1 MQKYVCAVHKSLKTQ
16 EVTLGKAS
24 AAKVSFDQ
32 FSGLGMINF
41 NRSRKALALRGRLVA
56 EADGLVAEAD
66 GLVAEADGPC
76 RRCDPGQQR
85 FENQVQETNG
95 DTFNQDG
102 AGQAR
107 GWLAPSLQCVADPG
121 DAGPLPCGHRGALMQ
136 TYILRRLL
144 ALLPTLLIA
153 SIIVFVIVRMVPG
166 DVVDLMLSQN
176 DAGSNQL
183 TRDQLLATLGLD
195 KPIWEQYGIWISGL
209 LLRGDLGQS
218 LWQNESVVHMIAA
231 RLPVTFELGLL
242 AMVIALTVAI
252 PVGVYSAVKQ
262 DTAGDYIARS
272 FSLLMLAVPSF
283 WVGTMITVFPSIWW
297 GWSPEIQFT
306 PFLEDPLQNLK
317 QMIIPAI
324 ILGLSLSAITMRMT
338 RTMMLEVLRQ
348 DYIRTA
354 RAKGLGEMLILTRH
368 AVRNALIPVITLIGS
383 QAPILIGGAVILE
396 QIFVLPGMGLLLLDA
411 VNQRDYPVVTGVFF
425 VVGLAVML
433 INLVVDL
440 SYGLIDPKVRQR

>member
-1 MQKYVCAVHKSLKTQ
+1 
-16 EVTLGKAS
+16 
-24 AAKVSFDQ
+24 
-32 FSGLGMINF
+32 
-41 NRSRKALALRGRLVA
+41 
-56 EADGLVAEAD
+56 
-66 GLVAEADGPC
+66 
-76 RRCDPGQQR
+76 
-85 FENQVQETNG
+85 
-95 DTFNQDG
+95 
-102 AGQAR
+102 
-107 GWLAPSLQCVADPG
+107 
-121 DAGPLPCGHRGALMQ
+121 MQ

-176 DAGSNQL
+176 DAGSNKL
-183 TRDQLLATLGLD
+183 TRDQLMETLGLD
-195 KPIWEQYGIWISGL
+195 KPIWQQYGIWISRL
-209 LLRGDLGQS
+209 AFHGDLGDS
-218 LWQNESVVHMIAA
+218 LWQGDSVLSMIAE

-242 AMVIALTVAI
+242 AMIIALTVAI

-262 DTAGDYIARS
+262 DTAGDYITRS

-283 WVGTMITVFPSIWW
+283 WIGTMVTVFPSIWW
-297 GWSPEIQFT
+297 GWSPEIHFT
-306 PFLEDPLQNLK
+306 PFLEDPWANLQ
-317 QMIIPAI
+317 QMLIPAT

-354 RAKGLGEMLILTRH
+354 RAKGLSKLLILTRH

-425 VVGLAVML
+425 IVGISVML